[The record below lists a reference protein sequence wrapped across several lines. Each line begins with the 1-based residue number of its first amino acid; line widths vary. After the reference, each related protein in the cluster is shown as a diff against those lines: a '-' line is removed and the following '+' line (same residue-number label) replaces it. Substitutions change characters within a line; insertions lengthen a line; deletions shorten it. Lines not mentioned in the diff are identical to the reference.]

1 MGKLSVC
8 LRKMQEFPNMGY
20 LLEKPLKL
28 KPAVLGLKT
37 RNLAGSGVN
46 TRKRTGSGVKTRKMV
61 GSGVKI
67 KKMAGSGAQT

>member
-1 MGKLSVC
+1 MGKLPVC

-37 RNLAGSGVN
+37 RNLAGSGV
-46 TRKRTGSGVKTRKMV
+46 KTRKMV

-67 KKMAGSGAQT
+67 KKMAGSGAKT